1 MGMAGI
7 VDLFGHRLFRAALSF
22 SVSAQVEPCGLLPEP
37 TSEEG
42 ERHPLKDGPILRFD
56 ERFQTRSGVAQ
67 FDGQVVAGDGFGGR
81 TVGDAQGGF
90 QDGQP
95 I

>member
-1 MGMAGI
+1 MAGI

-67 FDGQVVAGDGFGGR
+67 FDGQVVAGDGFGGVAR
-81 TVGDAQGGF
+81 
-90 QDGQP
+90 
-95 I
+95 